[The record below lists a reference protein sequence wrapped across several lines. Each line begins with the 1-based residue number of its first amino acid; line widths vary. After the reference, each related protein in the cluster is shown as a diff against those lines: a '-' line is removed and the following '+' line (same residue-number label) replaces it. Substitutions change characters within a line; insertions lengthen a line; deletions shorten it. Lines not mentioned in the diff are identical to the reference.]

1 MGKVES
7 AIKMEISRL
16 ARREARQILAK
27 SVEEVRRL
35 NKKLAQIA
43 GEVNAIKSRLAQ
55 ESTRTRFQ
63 QAAGGVAVE
72 AAESA
77 RLSPGLIKKLRRKLK
92 LTQPELAKLLSVSVS
107 AVGFWE
113 SGRVRPRPE
122 MKAKIIGLRSLGRRD
137 VRRLLDEQKAAARKV
152 ANPAKAAKRA
162 KVSKRMKRKKA

>member
-27 SVEEVRRL
+27 SIEEVRRL
-35 NKKLAQIA
+35 NRKMAQIA
-43 GEVNAIKSRLAQ
+43 GELNAVKTRLAQ

-63 QAAGGVAVE
+63 QVAGGVAVE
-72 AAESA
+72 AAERA
-77 RLSPGLIKKLRRKLK
+77 RLSRGLIKKLRHKLK
-92 LTQPELAKLLSVSVS
+92 LTQPELARLLGVSIS

-137 VRRLLDEQKAAARKV
+137 VRRLLGEQGVAGKKV
-152 ANPAKAAKRA
+152 ASPKKAVKPAKASKRA
-162 KVSKRMKRKKA
+162 KRKKR